1 MALDIEILS
10 KKMQKKAAV
19 HLYDSI
25 DSTNNE
31 AKRRAASD
39 RGIHLYATAHQ
50 TAGRGRR
57 GREFYS
63 PKDTGL
69 YMTLSFPIAE
79 TADIQRVT
87 CAAGVA
93 VCEAIDALSDKTPRI
108 KWVNDII
115 IDGRKAAGI
124 LAELITDDDNRPLSV
139 IVGIGL
145 NLTTEDFPDEFAE
158 KAGHIGDIQ
167 PEDLCAAISD
177 NLIELFSDLN
187 NNSVIEKYTALNLCI
202 GRTVR
207 YTKDGAER
215 SAKAVDISPDGGLVV
230 EENGSIITLN
240 SGEISVTL

>member
-1 MALDIEILS
+1 MALDIELLS

-19 HLYDSI
+19 HLYDSV

-31 AKRRAASD
+31 AKRRADTD
-39 RGIHLYATAHQ
+39 RGIHLYATTHQ
-50 TAGRGRR
+50 TSGRGRR
-57 GREFYS
+57 GRDFYS

-69 YMTLSFPIAE
+69 YMTLSYPIAE

-93 VCEAIDALSDKTPRI
+93 VCEVIEALSDQTPSI

-115 IDGRKAAGI
+115 IDGRKVAGI
-124 LAELITDDDNRPLSV
+124 LAELVTDDDNRPISV

-158 KAGHIGDIQ
+158 KAGSIGDIQ
-167 PEDLCAAISD
+167 PEALCAAISD
-177 NLIELFSDLN
+177 NLIELFSDLDD
-187 NNSVIEKYTALNLCI
+187 NSVIEKYKALNLCI

-207 YTKDGAER
+207 FTKDGAEHE
-215 SAKAVDISPDGGLVV
+215 AEAIDISPDGGLVV
-230 EENGSIITLN
+230 GEYGDIITLN

>member
-1 MALDIEILS
+1 MALDKYILS

-25 DSTNNE
+25 DSTNDE
-31 AKRRAASD
+31 AKRRAATD
-39 RGIHLYATAHQ
+39 RGIHLYATMHQ

-57 GREFYS
+57 GRDFYS

-69 YMTLSFPIAE
+69 YMTLSFPIIE

-93 VCEAIDALSDKTPRI
+93 VCEAIEAIGNQTPRI

-115 IDGRKAAGI
+115 IDGRKVAGI
-124 LAELITDDDNRPLSV
+124 LAELVTDDDNRPISV

-145 NLTTEDFPDEFAE
+145 NLTTEAFPDEFAE
-158 KAGHIGDIQ
+158 KAGSIGDIQ
-167 PEDLCAAISD
+167 PEALCAAISD
-177 NLIELFSDLN
+177 NLIGMFSDLD
-187 NNSVIEKYTALNLCI
+187 NNSVIEKYKTLNLCI

-207 YTKDGAER
+207 FVKDGAEHE
-215 SAKAVDISPDGGLVV
+215 ATAIDISSDGGLVV
-230 EENGSIITLN
+230 EENDDIITLN

>member
-19 HLYDSI
+19 HLYDSV

-31 AKRRAASD
+31 AKRRAD
-39 RGIHLYATAHQ
+39 TDNGIHLYATMHQ
-50 TAGRGRR
+50 TSGRGRR
-57 GREFYS
+57 GRDFYS

-69 YMTLSFPIAE
+69 YMTLSYPIAE

-93 VCEAIDALSDKTPRI
+93 VCEAIEALSDKTPRV

-115 IDGRKAAGI
+115 IDGRKVAGI
-124 LAELITDDDNRPLSV
+124 LAELVTDDDNRPISV

-145 NLTTEDFPDEFAE
+145 NLTTEEFPDDFAE
-158 KAGHIGDIQ
+158 KAGCIGDIQ
-167 PEDLCAAISD
+167 PEALCAAISD
-177 NLIELFSDLN
+177 NLIGMFSDLD
-187 NNSVIEKYTALNLCI
+187 NNSVLEKYKALNLCI
-202 GRTVR
+202 GRAVR
-207 YTKDGAER
+207 FTKDGAEHE
-215 SAKAVDISPDGGLVV
+215 ATGIDISADGGLVV
-230 EENGSIITLN
+230 EENGDIYTLN